1 MPLCTA
7 ISEDGATVALVTSPH
22 IVGSRLTVPLYQVS
36 SSSGTS
42 NLQSTLAASISSYGL
57 SNENEDGDPQQTTLT
72 QLCFASQDKL
82 LCALVNH
89 KVALVWDISRGVV
102 AYPIQHEDDDSTILN
117 VHGTANHVYAL
128 VLSSPDNKLCVHQYE
143 ATTGKLVK
151 KLKCGKLSQ
160 DSGGDD
166 TAAVATSCCMAVTSD
181 GTTVAIRNGNL
192 VRLYQLDDGSKCGKC
207 KLKENGTSSS
217 GRAIVTFSNDN
228 TLVATSTGSG
238 IMIFTVKTQKAVGTI
253 YVEGGDSSCD
263 NLALSKKGD
272 SVYNIIVQASSSSL
286 GALYSL
292 DLSKASKK
300 TVLKPHTKVSPKE
313 GGGEKVVLS
322 LLSSSMQPTVV
333 AAMYDYQRR
342 LVHLQNINEESGEDL
357 KLSFP
362 EDESNA
368 EDDTNDPSSAQVNA
382 VKKRKSTKSISTV
395 LGPGQAGGEAL
406 QITDRPASKRAKI
419 SDDEDD
425 FDDDDDEDGDGEK
438 EQSIAERLQR
448 LAQEMQE
455 SDDDEE
461 EEEESGVATKID
473 FNPKKA
479 TTESL
484 SHLLK
489 QALTSGD
496 DTMLEL
502 ALGVRNKGILQVTL
516 SALEASHIALL
527 LTKLTS
533 RLASKPTRADELSL
547 WLRFV
552 LMSEKL
558 QSVVAS
564 GGTSDLNLRPLHN
577 LLQERTE
584 SFPHL
589 LRLEGRLSL
598 MGHNS

>member
-7 ISEDGATVALVTSPH
+7 ISEDGSTVALVTSPR
-22 IVGSRLTVPLYQVS
+22 IIGSRLTIPLYQVA
-36 SSSGTS
+36 SSGTS
-42 NLQSTLAASISSYGL
+42 SLQSTLAASISSYGL
-57 SNENEDGDPQQTTLT
+57 STSEEDEQNETILT
-72 QLCFASQDKL
+72 QMCFASQDKL

-102 AYPIQHEDDDSTILN
+102 AYHIKQGDSDDESTILN
-117 VHGTANHVYAL
+117 VHATANHVYAL
-128 VLSSPDNKLCVHQYE
+128 VLSSPDKKLCVHQYE
-143 ATTGKLVK
+143 ATSGKLVK

-160 DSGGDD
+160 DDHD
-166 TAAVATSCCMAVTSD
+166 ATSSSSSCGMTVTSD
-181 GTTVAIRNGNL
+181 DATVAIRNGNL
-192 VRLYQLDDGSKCGKC
+192 IRLYQLDDGSKVGKC
-207 KLKENGTSSS
+207 KLKENGTSS
-217 GRAIVTFSNDN
+217 GRALVAFANDN
-228 TLVATSTGSG
+228 TLVATSMGSG
-238 IMIFTVKTQKAVGTI
+238 IMFFTTKAQKLVGTI
-253 YVEGGDSSCD
+253 YVEGNDGSCD
-263 NLALSKKGD
+263 NLVISKKGD
-272 SVYNIIVQASSSSL
+272 DSVYNVVVQTSSS

-300 TVLKPHTKVSPKE
+300 TVLKPHTKISPQL
-313 GGGEKVVLS
+313 GGDKVALS
-322 LLSSSMQPTVV
+322 LLSSPVQPTVV

-342 LVHLQNINEESGEDL
+342 LTHLQNIHDEGSEDL

-362 EDESNA
+362 EDESKDEGEDGA
-368 EDDTNDPSSAQVNA
+368 EPSSVQDQQQQDG
-382 VKKRKSTKSISTV
+382 KKRKTTKNATV
-395 LGPGQAGGEAL
+395 LGPGQAGGEAV
-406 QITDRPASKRAKI
+406 QMTDRPVSKRAKV

-425 FDDDDDEDGDGEK
+425 FDDDDEEEDGDGDK

-448 LAQEMQE
+448 LAQEMQG
-455 SDDDEE
+455 SDDEDDEDNE
-461 EEEESGVATKID
+461 GATTKVD

-496 DTMLEL
+496 DSMLEL

-516 SALEASHIALL
+516 ASLEASHIALL

-533 RLASKPTRADELSL
+533 RLASKPTRAEELSV
-547 WLRFV
+547 WLQFV

-558 QSVVAS
+558 QEVVAS
-564 GGTSDLNLRPLHN
+564 GGTSDHNLRPLRN

-589 LRLEGRLSL
+589 LRLDGRLSL
-598 MGHNS
+598 MGHSS